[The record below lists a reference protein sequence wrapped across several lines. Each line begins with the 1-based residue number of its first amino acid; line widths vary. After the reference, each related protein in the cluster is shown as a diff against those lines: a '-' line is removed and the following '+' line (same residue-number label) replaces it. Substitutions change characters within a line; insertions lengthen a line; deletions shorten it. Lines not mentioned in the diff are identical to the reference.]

1 MMTSQAILVQG
12 QCSEEKIRAMFQ
24 KCKPVKGKLGISE
37 FEQLVGMMSETEKQ
51 TKAQIESQF
60 GIEEGD
66 EDEDEEIE
74 VVIEAPQSMI
84 KKSRVGVVNLTPDN
98 QRTDFIEVKPTSSS
112 SEEDDEEEDEED
124 DDENEDE
131 DDDEELLSNV
141 FKSLAGDKTYVAAKD
156 LMNWDIVLELMGEVN
171 TSILYNT
178 DTDAV
183 ITVFVLY

>member
-1 MMTSQAILVQG
+1 MISQAILVQG

-66 EDEDEEIE
+66 EEEDDDEEVE
-74 VVIEAPQSMI
+74 VVIEAPQSMT

-98 QRTDFIEVKPTSSS
+98 QRTDFIEVKPTLTSS
-112 SEEDDEEEDEED
+112 EEEDEDDDDED
-124 DDENEDE
+124 DDDDDE

-171 TSILYNT
+171 TSIYLP
-178 DTDAV
+178 
-183 ITVFVLY
+183 

>member
-1 MMTSQAILVQG
+1 MQG

-66 EDEDEEIE
+66 EDDDDDEEVE
-74 VVIEAPQSMI
+74 VVIEAPQSMT

-98 QRTDFIEVKPTSSS
+98 QRTDFIEVKPTSTS
-112 SEEDDEEEDEED
+112 SEEDED
-124 DDENEDE
+124 DDEDEDE
-131 DDDEELLSNV
+131 DEDEDDEELLSNV

-171 TSILYNT
+171 TFHSSYLPCY
-178 DTDAV
+178 
-183 ITVFVLY
+183 

>member
-1 MMTSQAILVQG
+1 MTSQAILVQG

-66 EDEDEEIE
+66 EDEDGDEEIE
-74 VVIEAPQSMI
+74 VVIEAPQSMT

-98 QRTDFIEVKPTSSS
+98 QRTDFIEVKPTSTLSQ
-112 SEEDDEEEDEED
+112 EDDDEDDEED
-124 DDENEDE
+124 DE

-171 TSILYNT
+171 SFIYLQCY
-178 DTDAV
+178 
-183 ITVFVLY
+183 